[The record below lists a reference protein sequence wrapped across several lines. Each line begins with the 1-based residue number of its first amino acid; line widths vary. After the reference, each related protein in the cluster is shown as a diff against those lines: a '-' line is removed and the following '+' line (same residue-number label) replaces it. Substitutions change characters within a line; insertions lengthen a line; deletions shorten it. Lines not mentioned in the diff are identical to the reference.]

1 MCFCEQKTEVKL
13 KSFHSGI
20 VYMSTV
26 VHMSDVSSDIAN
38 YICV

>member
-1 MCFCEQKTEVKL
+1 MCLCEQKTEVKL

-26 VHMSDVSSDIAN
+26 VHMNDVSSGLAN
-38 YICV
+38 YNCV